1 MTNNLFY
8 AAVQNGIILDVFD
21 SREEALS
28 CIQEEQKK
36 DWFSILT
43 KRSVRKLLKKR
54 GNNVALHTYS
64 IFKVVESED
73 IK

>member
-36 DWFSILT
+36 TGFPFLQ
-43 KRSVRKLLKKR
+43 
-54 GNNVALHTYS
+54 NVLFVNY
-64 IFKVVESED
+64 
-73 IK
+73 